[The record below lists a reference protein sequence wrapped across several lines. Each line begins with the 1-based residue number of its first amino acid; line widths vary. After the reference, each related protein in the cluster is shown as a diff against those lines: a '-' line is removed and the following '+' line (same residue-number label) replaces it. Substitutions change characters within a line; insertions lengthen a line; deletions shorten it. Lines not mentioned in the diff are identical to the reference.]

1 MLSDNWRIQMKLKD
15 TGWTQQARIWVAGV
29 QTTGSR
35 KSAQMHAPMAPIYAL
50 EEKWRAIYSDE
61 LEVWNTLSEDEQKEK
76 RKPRL
81 RVQMNYW
88 SDVAQSG
95 NLPGHRGYG
104 APIRIE

>member
-1 MLSDNWRIQMKLKD
+1 MLSDNRHIQMKLKD

-50 EEKWRAIYSDE
+50 EEKWRATYSDE

-81 RVQMNYW
+81 RRLCVNDATVEKLADML
-88 SDVAQSG
+88 SDDKRHSS
-95 NLPGHRGYG
+95 
-104 APIRIE
+104 E